1 MKKTLIIMK
10 PCYMQ
15 TNFVSPLVLCYN
27 EVPSMYTFPTCR
39 QEGIILL
46 NIPAHVYT
54 AVGTPQ
60 TVNFEVFFPQQHK
73 LVEHFLVTFRS
84 HHV

>member
-1 MKKTLIIMK
+1 
-10 PCYMQ
+10 
-15 TNFVSPLVLCYN
+15 
-27 EVPSMYTFPTCR
+27 MYTFPTCR

-60 TVNFEVFFPQQHK
+60 TVNFEVCFPRQHK

-84 HHV
+84 HHVFKITINVSCVVSTLGCHC

>member
-10 PCYMQ
+10 PCYIQ

-60 TVNFEVFFPQQHK
+60 TVNFEVFFPNSTSW
-73 LVEHFLVTFRS
+73 LNIFW
-84 HHV
+84 